1 MAKKQAA
8 QGKVNPERVR
18 LLIGDPVLV
27 GRQLASI
34 QKDWVGEDPLF
45 GALDTLYGDRADIE
59 TIATAV
65 RMASLA
71 GRRMVILRMVDR
83 LKDDV
88 QRELLLLCPDVPDDT
103 RLLLVAEAPDLRRT
117 LFATLK
123 KAGCI
128 EAVGPQTKDA
138 RKALPEWKSLLSTL
152 AAEKG
157 LKLAPDAAEVVLEHV
172 IGDTGRLENELEK
185 LSLRHGKERVEV
197 AEALLSLGGERV
209 RTAFALSGAIRERR
223 MGRAMV
229 ELRRALGQGAPP
241 EVLIGEMAGEFRAL
255 LRARSLLDEG
265 MGEAAAKKAFGGGRG
280 FFVVPKAK
288 NYRHLELR
296 AMIQELARIDV
307 GAKRGVDPKAPLE
320 ALFLQ
325 IGQRRLIGPRSG
337 R

>member
-8 QGKVNPERVR
+8 QGKIDPERVR

-27 GRQLASI
+27 GRQLATI
-34 QKDWVGEDPLF
+34 QKEWVGEDPLF
-45 GALDTLYGDRADIE
+45 GALDVLYGDRADIE
-59 TIATAV
+59 AIGTAV
-65 RMASLA
+65 RTASLA
-71 GRRMVILRMVDR
+71 GRRLVVLRMVDR

-88 QRELLLLCPDVPDDT
+88 QRELLLLCPDVSADT
-103 RLLLVAEAPDLRRT
+103 RLLLVAESPDLRRT
-117 LFATLK
+117 LFAALK

-128 EAVGPQTKDA
+128 ETVGPQTKDT
-138 RKALPEWKSLLSTL
+138 RKALPEWKSLLFKL
-152 AAEKG
+152 AGEKG
-157 LKLAPDAAEVVLEHV
+157 LKLAPDAAEAVLEYV

-185 LSLRHGKERVEV
+185 LSLRHGKDRVEL

-223 MGRAMV
+223 MGRALV
-229 ELRRALGQGAPP
+229 ELRRAIGQGAAP

-255 LRARSLLDEG
+255 LRARALLDEG

-288 NYRHLELR
+288 NYRRRELLV
-296 AMIQELARIDV
+296 MIQELARIDV
-307 GAKRGVDPKAPLE
+307 RAKRGVAPQAPIE

-325 IGQRRLIGPRSG
+325 IGQRRLARPQGGP
-337 R
+337 